1 MRTYTILAIK
11 TVSNR
16 IGGQNN
22 LQLTRDFEGTS
33 LLIHSAKKINT
44 CTSKLYNLF
53 ILMHTDSAFF
63 RAEPM

>member
-11 TVSNR
+11 TMSEC

-33 LLIHSAKKINT
+33 LLIHSARKMNT
-44 CTSKLYNLF
+44 CTSKLYKIF
-53 ILMHTDSAFF
+53 ILMHTD
-63 RAEPM
+63 